1 MNDELKTNQHS
12 ALSTQS
18 SAKPQVSAELKITD
32 RSFSF
37 SVRVV
42 KLCQFL
48 ENKDRVSKTLANQ
61 LLRSG
66 TSIGANIEEAQA
78 GQSKADFIA
87 KMSIARKEARE
98 THYWLRL
105 LKESE
110 IVSEAQLSEVI
121 NEADEIIRILTA
133 IVKTSQTRNSNAR

>member
-1 MNDELKTNQHS
+1 M
-12 ALSTQS
+12 
-18 SAKPQVSAELKITD
+18 SAELKITE
-32 RSFSF
+32 RTFNF
-37 SVRVV
+37 AVRVV
-42 KLCQFL
+42 KLCKFL
-48 ENKDRVSKTLANQ
+48 ERQDRVSRTLANQ

-66 TSIGANIEEAQA
+66 TSIGANVEEAQA

-110 IVSEAQLSEVI
+110 IISESQLSEIVQ
-121 NEADEIIRILTA
+121 EADEIIRILTA
-133 IVKTSQTRNSNAR
+133 IVKTSQTRHPNEK

>member
-1 MNDELKTNQHS
+1 MN
-12 ALSTQS
+12 
-18 SAKPQVSAELKITD
+18 AELKITN
-32 RSFSF
+32 RSFIF
-37 SVRVV
+37 AVRIV
-42 KLCQFL
+42 KLCKFL
-48 ENKDRVSKTLANQ
+48 EKQGRVSRTLANQ

-66 TSIGANIEEAQA
+66 TSIGANVEEAQA

-110 IVSEAQLSEVI
+110 TVAETKLLKVI
-121 NEADEIIRILTA
+121 KESDEIVRILTA
-133 IVKTSQTRNSNAR
+133 IVKTSQTGKKNEK

>member
-1 MNDELKTNQHS
+1 MNEKNKTTQHS
-12 ALSTQS
+12 AFSTQN
-18 SAKPQVSAELKITD
+18 SAKPHSAELKITE

-37 SVRVV
+37 AVRVV
-42 KLCQFL
+42 KLCRFL
-48 ENKDRVSKTLANQ
+48 EKQDRVSRTLANQ

-66 TSIGANIEEAQA
+66 TSIGANVEEAQA

-110 IVSEAQLSEVI
+110 IVPESQLSEIVQ
-121 NEADEIIRILTA
+121 EADEIIRILTA
-133 IVKTSQTRNSNAR
+133 IVKTSKTRSSNEK